1 MKLALGPL
9 LYHWPRR
16 RVLDFYAEL
25 AAAPLDTVYLG
36 EVICLR
42 RTEVS
47 HEDWLALAAE
57 LRAAGKEVVLS
68 TQALIESEGDLK
80 RLRRVCGNGEYRVEA
95 NDWSA
100 VRVVAG
106 SPGWVAGPHLNVYNP
121 QTLALLHELGARRWV
136 PPVECTREA
145 VAGALARRPDG
156 LEAELFAHGRLPLA
170 FSARCFSARRF
181 NLQKE
186 NCEQRCGEFPEGIPL
201 ATRDGKPFLV
211 LNGVQTQSALVH
223 SLAADLAS
231 VRAAGVD
238 ALRVSPQAQGTAR
251 VIELLRRLCDGE
263 LDAAGASDAIAAAS
277 PAPLA
282 SGFWHGRPGIEAP
295 A

>member
-9 LYHWPRR
+9 SYHWPRQ
-16 RVLDFYAEL
+16 RVLDFYAAM

-42 RTEVS
+42 RTELS

-57 LRAAGKEVVLS
+57 LAAAGKEVVLS

-80 RLRRVCGNGEYRVEA
+80 RMRRVCGNGDYRVEV
-95 NDWSA
+95 NDWNA
-100 VRVVAG
+100 VPLAAAA
-106 SPGWVAGPHLNVYNP
+106 PGWVAGPHLNAYNP
-121 QTLALLHELGARRWV
+121 ETLQLLHERGARRWV
-136 PPVECTREA
+136 PPVESARET
-145 VAGALARRPDG
+145 VAGALAKRPPE
-156 LEAELFAHGRLPLA
+156 LEAELFAHGRMPLA

-201 ATRDGKPFLV
+201 ASRDGTAFLV
-211 LNGVQTQSALVH
+211 MNGVQTQSARVYC
-223 SLAADLAS
+223 LARDLAS

-238 ALRVSPQAQGTAR
+238 GLRISPQARDTGR
-251 VIELLRRLCDGE
+251 VIELLHRLC
-263 LDAAGASDAIAAAS
+263 AGALGAGEAYEALVAAS

-282 SGFWHGRPGIEAP
+282 NGFWHGRAGMEAL

>member
-9 LYHWPRR
+9 SYHWPRQ
-16 RVLDFYAEL
+16 RVVDFYAGL
-25 AAAPLDTVYLG
+25 AGSPLDAVYLG
-36 EVICLR
+36 EVVCLR

-47 HEDWLALAAE
+47 YEDWLAIAAD

-80 RLRRVCGNGEYRVEA
+80 RLRRVCGNGDYRIEV
-95 NDWSA
+95 NDWNA
-100 VRVVAG
+100 VPLAAG
-106 SPGWVAGPHLNVYNP
+106 SQGWVAGPHLNVYNP
-121 QTLALLHELGARRWV
+121 ETLQMLHELGARRWV
-136 PPVECTREA
+136 PPVECARGT
-145 VAGALARRPDG
+145 VAGALAARPQG

-186 NCEQRCGEFPEGIPL
+186 ACEQRCGEFPEGIPL
-201 ATRDGKPFLV
+201 QTRDGKPFLV
-211 LNGVQTQSALVH
+211 MNGIQTQSASVY
-223 SLAADLAS
+223 SLARDLDS

-238 ALRVSPQAQGTAR
+238 AIRINPQAEGTAQ
-251 VIELLRRLCDGE
+251 VADLLHELCRGAL
-263 LDAAGASDAIAAAS
+263 AAEEAHQALAAAS

-282 SGFWHGRPGIEAP
+282 NGFWHGRAGLESLA
-295 A
+295 